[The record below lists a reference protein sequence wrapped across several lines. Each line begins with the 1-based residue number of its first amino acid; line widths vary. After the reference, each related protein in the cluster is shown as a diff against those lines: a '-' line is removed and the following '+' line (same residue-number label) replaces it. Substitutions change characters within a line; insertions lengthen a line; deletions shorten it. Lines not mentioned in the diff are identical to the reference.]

1 MNKFILSFFVLFI
14 LVSCAYAQ
22 EQTPVSA
29 SKILDADISIA
40 KDLKIIVD
48 GKEVRSDVPPV
59 VRYGLIYV
67 PVRFVSEALN
77 ATVTWD
83 ERHRTVK
90 VSLGDKSIEFY
101 IESSQVSVN
110 NKEERMLAPAFIYQD
125 RTMVPLEITALNLG
139 ASVEKI
145 NNTINIGLN
154 KGQQQNQSAVPN
166 NVSLNMPNPPVI
178 EYGIPLLWFMG
189 VLFLF
194 FTIFKEWLKKRNS

>member
-1 MNKFILSFFVLFI
+1 MKRIIFIFFALCILF
-14 LVSCAYAQ
+14 STAYAQ

-29 SKILDADISIA
+29 SKILDANIKIA
-40 KDLKIIVD
+40 NDLKIIVD
-48 GKEVRSDVPPV
+48 GKEIKSDVPPV
-59 VRYGLIYV
+59 IRYGLIYV
-67 PVRFVSEALN
+67 PVRFVSEALK

-83 ERHRTVK
+83 EQHRTVK

-101 IESSQVSVN
+101 IESSQVNVN

-139 ASVEKI
+139 ASVEKG

-154 KGQQQNQSAVPN
+154 KNLQNQTNTPN

-178 EYGIPLLWFMG
+178 EYGIPLLWLIG

-194 FTIFKEWLKKRNS
+194 FTIFKEWLKNRSS